1 MNREQVISACVQAAD
16 RSQLPRRLFVA
27 CGIAESNL
35 AYNAERYGT
44 ETGYAKNLIKA
55 IGLYGIDEVGD
66 WDGTGRSMTGRQA
79 WDALMARTWPDV
91 SHGCLQITVQH
102 SSFFGDGSPS
112 FENVMAFRQAAFS
125 PHLTLEWAIPRFK
138 AYYKPWEDDA
148 VWKALNRWNYPAG
161 NGQPW
166 HGNGENYRRA
176 LREADA
182 MLAAYQPISGPQGDD
197 VSPEAIEAIRAVLD
211 GMYARA
217 SAHRVNG
224 NHAEADALF
233 NEVDRIIAAW
243 PPLGRG

>member
-1 MNREQVISACVQAAD
+1 MTPEQVTAVCVQAAD

-91 SHGCLQITVQH
+91 SHGILQITAQH
-102 SSFFGDGSPS
+102 SSFFGDGSWS

-125 PHLTLEWAIPRFK
+125 PALTLEWAIPRFK
-138 AYYKPWEDDA
+138 VYYKPWEDDA
-148 VWKALNRWNYPAG
+148 AWKALNRWNFPAG

-176 LREADA
+176 LAQADA
-182 MLAAYQPISGPQGDD
+182 ILAVWRDD
-197 VSPEAIEAIRAVLD
+197 MTPEQKEQVVGALHELWALAGGLRANNDVVNADYIEQRVITIKAAVGL
-211 GMYARA
+211 A
-217 SAHRVNG
+217 
-224 NHAEADALF
+224 
-233 NEVDRIIAAW
+233 
-243 PPLGRG
+243 